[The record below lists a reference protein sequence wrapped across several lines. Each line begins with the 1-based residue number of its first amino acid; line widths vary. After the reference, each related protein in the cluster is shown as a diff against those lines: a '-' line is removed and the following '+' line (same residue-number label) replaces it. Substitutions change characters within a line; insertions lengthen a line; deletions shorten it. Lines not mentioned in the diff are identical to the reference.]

1 MSKENTVTA
10 DEMAGE
16 RGMPSVNP
24 EKRGSPKKAFAFIVV
39 VLILFITAALAY
51 RTIIKHRRAAQEASS
66 SANKELAA
74 PKTPKWFSLPPPPM
88 PDDSKSAASA
98 APVAVVP
105 ATGPERPPTLGGSSG
120 SGGPGGTG
128 KPPAKLDKSGSALMM
143 VAKTSQAAPGPAA
156 AGAAAA
162 LLLPPAGGS
171 GGASGA
177 LGDLLKPTST
187 DPRSASLLRDR
198 DYLLTKGTM
207 IQCALLTKL
216 DTTVPGMTSCVVTQ
230 PIYSDNGKVL
240 LVDRGSVV
248 TGEYR
253 SNMTQGMS
261 RIFVLWDRVKT
272 PNGVVVDLD
281 SPGTDELGGGG
292 VPGFIN
298 NHFWKRFGGAIM
310 LSLIQDTMAAAVANQ
325 QSGQSQSI
333 TFGNTSTAT
342 DQMAAEALKS
352 TINIPPTL
360 IKNQGDR
367 VGIYVAR
374 DVDFRS
380 VYELRSN

>member
-10 DEMAGE
+10 DELEGE
-16 RGMPSVNP
+16 RGMPSVNG
-24 EKRGSPKKAFAFIVV
+24 EKRGSPKKAAAFIAG
-39 VLILFITAALAY
+39 VLILFITAALVY
-51 RTIIKHRRAAQEASS
+51 RTVVKHHREAQEAAAT
-66 SANKELAA
+66 ANKELPA
-74 PKTPKWFSLPPPPM
+74 PKAPKSFSLPPPPL
-88 PDDSKSAASA
+88 PDQTKPA

-105 ATGPERPPTLGGSSG
+105 AAGPERPPELAGG

-143 VAKTSQAAPGPAA
+143 LGKGSSNAPSAAPAA
-156 AGAAAA
+156 AASPLA
-162 LLLPPAGGS
+162 LLPHGGN

-177 LGDLLKPTST
+177 LGELLQPTSAE
-187 DPRSASLLRDR
+187 PRSASLLRDR

-240 LVDRGSVV
+240 LIDRGSVV

-253 SNMTQGMS
+253 SNMTQGQS

-272 PNGVVVDLD
+272 PNGVVVDFD

-292 VPGFIN
+292 VPGFVN

-310 LSLIQDTMAAAVANQ
+310 LSLIQDATAAAVANQ
-325 QSGQSQSI
+325 QSGQTI
-333 TFGNTSTAT
+333 NLGNTSTAT

-360 IKNQGDR
+360 VKNQGDR
-367 VGIYVAR
+367 VGIYIAR
-374 DVDFRS
+374 DLDFRS